1 MTRDKDE
8 DLIAL
13 KKRIITGLLVGIAV
27 VIPAVFCFGY
37 RFRHDVKS
45 AYYKIRRQ
53 DSFVL
58 FLYDSKN
65 CSNCQTLKKN
75 IKSRNVDYVFLDV
88 ENKDQYGILKQEISL
103 YDDIDYPVIVYIDEG
118 KVSLFKENI
127 SNSSEIDAFLEDLS
141 LVE

>member
-37 RFRHDVKS
+37 RFNHDVKS
-45 AYYKIRRQ
+45 AYYRIRKQ

-65 CSNCQTLKKN
+65 CNNCRTLKKD
-75 IKSRNVDYVFLDV
+75 IKSRNLDYVFFDI
-88 ENKDQYGILKQEISL
+88 ENKDQYDILKQEISL
-103 YDDIDYPVIVYIDEG
+103 YDDIEYPVIVYIDKG

-127 SNSSEIDAFLEDLS
+127 SNSSEIDTFLEDLS